1 MKAHDIVSFL
11 ADTIPYRRK
20 SSLDWFG
27 PVSVGLGLGITVGI
41 GLGML
46 LAPTSGE
53 ETRRRLRHSA
63 DRVKERALGAAQR
76 AQEQIQESAAGS
88 SVEERSFASNLGV
101 R

>member
-1 MKAHDIVSFL
+1 MKANDLVSYL
-11 ADTIPYRRK
+11 ADTFPYRRK

-63 DRVKERALGAAQR
+63 DRVRERALSAAQR
-76 AQEQIQESAAGS
+76 AQEQIHAGESSPAA
-88 SVEERSFASNLGV
+88 ERSFTSDLGV